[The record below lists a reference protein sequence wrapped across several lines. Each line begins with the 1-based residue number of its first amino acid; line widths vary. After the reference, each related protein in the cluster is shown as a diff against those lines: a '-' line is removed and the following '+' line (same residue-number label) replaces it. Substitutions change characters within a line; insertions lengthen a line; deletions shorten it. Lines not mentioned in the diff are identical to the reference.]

1 MEAAR
6 SVLRVYSVPNICPNS
21 THLKREPCTQAEEE
35 VVEAAR
41 SVLRVYSQRKRVRVQ
56 RYSPRAEGEADAL
69 RRLRARHDL
78 ARGPLDP
85 WLLMPGLLADLR
97 VLPRSTAC
105 MHASSVSCKTSWYA
119 AVLQYAPAS
128 SQLEHV
134 LTCVFPC

>member
-6 SVLRVYSVPNICPNS
+6 SVLRVYSVQKLCPNV
-21 THLKREPCTQAEEE
+21 TYLKREPCKQAEEE

-69 RRLRARHDL
+69 RRLRARHAL

-85 WLLMPGLLADLR
+85 
-97 VLPRSTAC
+97 
-105 MHASSVSCKTSWYA
+105 
-119 AVLQYAPAS
+119 
-128 SQLEHV
+128 
-134 LTCVFPC
+134 